1 MLNPIWNALIFFS
14 TAHNQQLYAH
24 APKNGFTISSCHH
37 IHHWLVVWKYE
48 FYFSIYWESSSRL
61 TFIFFRG
68 AGTPPTSCYH
78 AISTLWYIWYCKEWC
93 IYYIYICIYMHWSYS
108 SFFHHL
114 ISMSEASA
122 GNQATTC
129 SIHRWGP
136 PGQPGIAGSK
146 KWGTQRMS
154 KVYSSI
160 PWEFL
165 YVFMICEQMYDNWH
179 WGYVHEVV
187 YLCLFS
193 GTLCPSGS

>member
-24 APKNGFTISSCHH
+24 AQKNGFTISSCHH

-93 IYYIYICIYMHWSYS
+93 IYYIYVYTCIDHIRHFFIIS
-108 SFFHHL
+108 SPCLKRRQEIKPPLAPSTDGVLLDSPESLGQKNEVLKGCRRYTHQYPDNS
-114 ISMSEASA
+114 SMCLWYA
-122 GNQATTC
+122 NRC
-129 SIHRWGP
+129 MII
-136 PGQPGIAGSK
+136 GIED
-146 KWGTQRMS
+146 M
-154 KVYSSI
+154 
-160 PWEFL
+160 
-165 YVFMICEQMYDNWH
+165 FMK
-179 WGYVHEVV
+179 
-187 YLCLFS
+187 
-193 GTLCPSGS
+193 

>member
-1 MLNPIWNALIFFS
+1 MLSYFS

-37 IHHWLVVWKYE
+37 IHHWLVVWNMI
-48 FYFSIYWESSSRL
+48 FIFSMYWESSSRL

-93 IYYIYICIYMHWSYS
+93 IYYIYICMYIHALIIFVIFSSSHLHVWSVGRKS
-108 SFFHHL
+108 SHHL
-114 ISMSEASA
+114 LHPPMGSSWTAR
-122 GNQATTC
+122 N
-129 SIHRWGP
+129 RWV
-136 PGQPGIAGSK
+136 QKMRYSKDLKGILIN
-146 KWGTQRMS
+146 TLR
-154 KVYSSI
+154 I
-160 PWEFL
+160 L

-179 WGYVHEVV
+179 SGYVHEVV